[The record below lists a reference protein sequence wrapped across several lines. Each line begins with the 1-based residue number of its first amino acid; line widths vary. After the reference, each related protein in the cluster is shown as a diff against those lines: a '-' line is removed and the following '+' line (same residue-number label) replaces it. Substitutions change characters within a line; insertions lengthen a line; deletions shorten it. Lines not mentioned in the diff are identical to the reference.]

1 MMPWPAMSGAVPGA
15 DSKYVQSSPS
25 ARSSRFACLH
35 IEPYAS
41 VYTGSRG
48 FAPDGHRNQ
57 RVRKMM
63 WTPSDDV
70 RCCRS
75 EPVAAGP
82 IRQHGR
88 HGAARC
94 CAHPLEERF
103 EKLRSTLV
111 ADHPGQW
118 ALLIDR
124 GSRLVPLLQ
133 VLDDEW
139 DAIRAGYAD
148 PAARRFCVKPILEA
162 DPELMVNSLGARH

>member
-1 MMPWPAMSGAVPGA
+1 MC
-15 DSKYVQSSPS
+15 D
-25 ARSSRFACLH
+25 
-35 IEPYAS
+35 
-41 VYTGSRG
+41 
-48 FAPDGHRNQ
+48 
-57 RVRKMM
+57 
-63 WTPSDDV
+63 
-70 RCCRS
+70 
-75 EPVAAGP
+75 AAGVS
-82 IRQHGR
+82 QLQQAQLANM
-88 HGAARC
+88 GAMAQPDAVLTR
-94 CAHPLEERF
+94 LEERF

-148 PAARRFCVKPILEA
+148 PAVRRFCVKPILEA